1 MCRRLLS
8 RCFLV
13 SAQEFFEEYDR
24 AGDGA
29 LTFADFNSAVRE
41 GARQGRGRAPNRSD
55 LRAAFE
61 SLESG
66 QGGGVGIDELCA
78 TLLKHLPGD
87 GTDGVAR
94 TLMAFYE
101 AKHPEF
107 ANEEKIQRII
117 ESFKQ
122 KAEGGKASWQSL
134 MWEEFDKQGVN
145 PREFAKEGDGVE
157 MEQKSPNAG
166 RFAAFK
172 AGKTSPGSKSPKG
185 SPSPTKKKKSG
196 FSSGRAKISFLKS
209 MSDSDSDS
217 DSLSSLSDFDF
228 SDLSDMSD
236 SDSSDGG
243 KKKKKKK
250 DKKKDKKKKD
260 KKKKKKKG
268 K

>member
-1 MCRRLLS
+1 MRS
-8 RCFLV
+8 
-13 SAQEFFEEYDR
+13 Q
-24 AGDGA
+24 
-29 LTFADFNSAVRE
+29 AD
-41 GARQGRGRAPNRSD
+41 D
-55 LRAAFE
+55 D
-61 SLESG
+61 
-66 QGGGVGIDELCA
+66 I
-78 TLLKHLPGD
+78 
-87 GTDGVAR
+87 
-94 TLMAFYE
+94 MAFYK

-107 ANEEKIQRII
+107 ANDDKIQRII

-217 DSLSSLSDFDF
+217 DSLSSLSDFDL
-228 SDLSDMSD
+228 SDLSDLSD

-243 KKKKKKK
+243 KKKKKK

-260 KKKKKKKG
+260 KKKKKKK
-268 K
+268 KRK

>member
-1 MCRRLLS
+1 M
-8 RCFLV
+8 

-29 LTFADFNSAVRE
+29 LTFADFNSAVRD

-94 TLMAFYE
+94 TLMAFYT

-217 DSLSSLSDFDF
+217 DSLSSLSDFDL
-228 SDLSDMSD
+228 SDLSDLSD

-260 KKKKKKKG
+260 KKKKKKKR